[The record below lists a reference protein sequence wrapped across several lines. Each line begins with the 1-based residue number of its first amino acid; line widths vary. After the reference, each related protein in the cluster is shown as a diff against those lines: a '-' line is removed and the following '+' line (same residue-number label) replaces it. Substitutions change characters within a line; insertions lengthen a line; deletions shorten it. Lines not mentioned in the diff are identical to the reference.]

1 MDGGLNKKLKTVN
14 LTINQNIYAKILK
27 KFPILE
33 ENFNKLKQGRKK
45 KVEISTIEVVKQKNG
60 LEKSYKSETLRSIA
74 IDKKEEIS
82 NYTPQ

>member
-74 IDKKEEIS
+74 NDKKEEIS